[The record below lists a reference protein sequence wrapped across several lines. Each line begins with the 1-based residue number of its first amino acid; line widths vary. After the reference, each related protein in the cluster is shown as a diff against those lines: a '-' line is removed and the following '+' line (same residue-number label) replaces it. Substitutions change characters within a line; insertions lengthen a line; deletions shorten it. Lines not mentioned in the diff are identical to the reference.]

1 MVLYCIPLEVDSTDQ
16 VGDDDSHLEPGQHL
30 SSGSALTSSET
41 EGFSL
46 LSSLKLINEMVELF

>member
-1 MVLYCIPLEVDSTDQ
+1 MVLYCIPLEVDSKDQ
-16 VGDDDSHLEPGQHL
+16 EGDDDGHLEPGQHL
-30 SSGSALTSSET
+30 SSSSALTSSKT